1 MAGPGEGWA
10 VPAWAQPALL
20 QVNRFR
26 KSRDRA
32 LLLTDRH
39 LYKLEPGRQYRVMR
53 AVPLDAVSTVDIL
66 HHLESVCEEPAWA
79 GSLTSPSPSPLFT
92 SDGQSRSSSASGG
105 QHSSENLHSGFLSQG
120 PRLPHLILSCS
131 SQAKWPLSAFAVLGD
146 LLPVKI

>member
-1 MAGPGEGWA
+1 MRKEHREGGTAGPGKGWS
-10 VPAWAQPALL
+10 VPAWAQASLL

-66 HHLESVCEEPAWA
+66 
-79 GSLTSPSPSPLFT
+79 
-92 SDGQSRSSSASGG
+92 
-105 QHSSENLHSGFLSQG
+105 
-120 PRLPHLILSCS
+120 
-131 SQAKWPLSAFAVLGD
+131 
-146 LLPVKI
+146 